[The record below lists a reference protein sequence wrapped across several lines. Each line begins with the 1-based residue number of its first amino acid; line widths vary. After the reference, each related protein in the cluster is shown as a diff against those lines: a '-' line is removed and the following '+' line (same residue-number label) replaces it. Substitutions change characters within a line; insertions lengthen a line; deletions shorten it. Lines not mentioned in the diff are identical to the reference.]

1 MSPGF
6 QKVCIGAGNFSC
18 PTCAQPSNMRGTPIN
33 QLDRQLL
40 DTCVPV
46 ETKAQASN
54 ANIDVIIA
62 VVVCLIVLIIA
73 ILLLVL
79 WYRNRLHSY
88 RTYEEKRKD
97 GDVFEQNGD
106 VPDVFEE
113 VPAISKPKNGLPD
126 MQPSAP
132 ARTIQ
137 PTVLPK
143 QQSDV

>member
-6 QKVCIGAGNFSC
+6 QKVCIGTGNFTC
-18 PTCAQPSNMRGTPIN
+18 PTCVQPNNFRGTPLN
-33 QLDRQLL
+33 ALPEQLL
-40 DTCVPV
+40 TTCVPQ
-46 ETKAQASN
+46 ENRTTASN

-97 GDVFEQNGD
+97 GEAFEQNGD

-113 VPAISKPKNGLPD
+113 VPP
-126 MQPSAP
+126 
-132 ARTIQ
+132 
-137 PTVLPK
+137 
-143 QQSDV
+143 